1 MSDDRDRV
9 SQLIDYLGDLDARRN
24 PPVYDI
30 TRYGLYLLRDADL
43 PRGNEAISLTPYA
56 DAWLTTDFAELPEPP
71 ALPDELTDVI
81 AVEDARDPHQPPE
94 IMPGEAADGSDEDEP
109 FDTADE
115 QLVEQARRWID
126 GDWTAWSEQYEAA
139 LAARAFYRDLFEL
152 RETVKNEREAVELVW
167 GFGRLRWAVDVGSVE
182 PVRVDHPLLTVPVE
196 IDLDRATGR
205 ISVHGD
211 GAIAVDRSWTANL
224 PLSDRAGVRSV
235 AELVEGDGCDPWSEN
250 ELTDVIDRL
259 VRAVDHEDRGVAVA
273 PEWVLYLRRK
283 RPDYQGFLDRMRS
296 LYRDAQCPIPD
307 ALRSVVSNAP
317 SAIGSDGNWSPDVSD
332 NSWDTGGDNRLLLP
346 LPTNEEQQRIVRY
359 AQSRSGV
366 TVQGPPGTG
375 KSHTIANIIS
385 HYLAQG
391 RRVLAVSEKEQA
403 LRSLVQKV
411 PDGIR
416 DLTVSVLGADRES
429 RRGLESSI
437 KQIQSKVTGIDKA
450 YADQRIKALRDDLDV
465 IDRRIAL
472 VTSLLLGTREAEV
485 ARLPGR
491 WEAGEDPTRAETA
504 RWVADR
510 EGELGYIDDRIDSA
524 APVPLTSGELVE
536 LVGLIVRV
544 GIERAAA
551 SAQPMPDPQRLPD
564 RAWLAAAHSRAA
576 EIQRLLESVAAHVQ
590 SWEQVAA
597 AGAGAFGGLAGRCG
611 QVRDW
616 LRSIEADWRGAVRA
630 QLADRLLAASWHQF
644 VQAAQQERGR
654 IMYLREVL
662 AAHTVIV
669 PGDPDPQLHRLLN
682 EARRQLAHAGK
693 IGAFSREVK
702 RALGECRVDG
712 LPAATAQDVELC
724 FAKLELDALR
734 RSLATRWA
742 NTAAGVRGP
751 AIETLGAPEDSVGR
765 YVDIVG
771 TVLSYP
777 AWATVLRSDLATAGV
792 RATQPDSA
800 DGFGELAQV
809 CATLALRDERE
820 ALVAEV
826 ARLSAYLD
834 DGCRLP
840 QASATW
846 TSLNAA
852 LAHLDFTAWD
862 DARNKVLELHALA
875 RDAQRLTELHQR
887 IARCAPVWAARIA
900 ADPTAAGDPAR
911 LASAWQWRALDTW
924 VRESLDGRS
933 PAQLQSELEELAARR
948 RRVIGDLVAESAWR
962 RLADNLGDRQRQ
974 ALNSYLKAVTRFG
987 KTGGKYAARWLA
999 EMRTALDES
1008 KDAVPVWI
1016 MTKDRALNSFRPERT
1031 TPFDVLV
1038 IDEASQIG
1046 LEAVP
1051 LFSLARTAIV
1061 VGDDQQTS
1069 PENVGLD
1076 RQAVFD
1082 LLDEHLADVPK
1093 YRTLFDPENS
1103 LYDLAHQKFPDI
1115 VVLKEHF
1122 RSLPEIIEFSNGHFY
1137 EHTIVPLRDRRP
1149 RPDWVALGTIAV
1161 PDGYRRGDVNEPEA
1175 HAVVDLI
1182 ARLCADPDYADMD
1195 FGVISLLGTSQAKL
1209 IWDLLFDRL
1218 GQAELERRRL
1228 RCGEAAN
1235 FQGDERDV
1243 MVLSL
1248 VAATDPENP
1257 QARIGALAT
1266 SSAHRRINVAAS
1278 RARNQMW
1285 VVHSLDPDRFSQSD
1299 LRADLIR
1306 HCANPPS
1313 LVAEQVADLAARCD
1327 SPFEQEVV
1335 KAIVARG
1342 YRRVRVQHVVGRYRI
1357 DIVIEGPDSR
1367 LAVECDGDRWHGP
1380 DEWHRDRARQE
1391 VLERAGWTF
1400 ERIRGSAF
1408 YRNRSEALEP
1418 LWRRLDELGIPTG
1431 DAWLSA
1437 PVPSEAAVPV
1447 PENAQSNQP
1456 STEHAVE
1463 DAATDDEPEPDG
1475 SHDGEAIAVGKRE
1488 TPDELSDED
1497 EGAVR
1502 GPVPP
1507 RPEPNWGG
1515 SAQVPAT
1522 RSPIDAASAALLAPH
1537 AGWAMRPLPPVGAVE
1552 TAELINGLAEIIADE
1567 GPILGRRLFQIYVKA
1582 SGGHRVGKDIHRMLS
1597 DAVRLAVRAGRLA
1610 WLDDDAIDL
1619 ADKTFYEPG
1628 TAPVS
1633 VRQLGERQLTDVPRS
1648 EVAALADLL
1657 RNDGQGGSDIKR
1669 AILDIYGLVRM
1680 TSGVSNYLDEC
1691 FTYEYKLR

>member
-1 MSDDRDRV
+1 MSDDRERV
-9 SQLIDYLGDLDARRN
+9 SQLIDFLGDLDARRN

-30 TRYGLYLLRDADL
+30 GRYGLFLLREVDL
-43 PRGNEAISLTPYA
+43 PRENEAVALTPYA
-56 DAWLTTDFAELPEPP
+56 DAWLTADFAELPEPP
-71 ALPDELTDVI
+71 ALPDELAGLI
-81 AVEDARDPHQPPE
+81 AEEAARDPHQPPE
-94 IMPGEAADGSDEDEP
+94 IMSGRDTDELAEEELSDA
-109 FDTADE
+109 ADE
-115 QLVEQARRWID
+115 QLVERARRWID
-126 GDWTAWSEQYEAA
+126 QDWAAWSGQYRAA
-139 LAARAFYRDLFEL
+139 LTTRAFYRDLFEL

-167 GFGRLRWAVDVGSVE
+167 GFGRLRWAAEIGAVE

-196 IDLDRATGR
+196 IDIDRATGR
-205 ISVHGD
+205 ISIHRD
-211 GAIAVDRSWTANL
+211 GAVAVERGWTANL
-224 PLSDRAGVRSV
+224 PISDRAGMRNT
-235 AELVEGDGCDPWSEN
+235 AELVDADGIDPWSDL
-250 ELTDVIDRL
+250 ELADVIDRL

-273 PEWVLYLRRK
+273 PEWVLFLRRK
-283 RPDYQGFLDRMRS
+283 RPDYQGFLDKMRA
-296 LYRDAQCPIPD
+296 LYRDGHSPIPD
-307 ALRSVVSNAP
+307 ALRAVVSSAP
-317 SAIGSDGNWSPDVSD
+317 STIGGDGSWSPDTGDGS
-332 NSWDTGGDNRLLLP
+332 SWDRVDDGRLLLP
-346 LPTNEEQQRIVRY
+346 LPTNEEQQRIIRY

-391 RRVLAVSEKEQA
+391 RRVLVVSEKEQA
-403 LRSLVQKV
+403 LRSLVHKV
-411 PDGIR
+411 PEGVR
-416 DLTVSVLGADRES
+416 DLTVSVLGADRDS
-429 RRGLESSI
+429 RRDLESSI

-450 YADQRIKALRDDLDV
+450 YADQRIKTLRDSLDA

-472 VTSLLLGTREAEV
+472 LTSQLLSTREAEV
-485 ARLPGR
+485 TRLPGH
-491 WEAGEDPTRAETA
+491 WEVGEDPTRAEAA
-504 RWVADR
+504 RWVAER
-510 EGELGYIDDRIDSA
+510 EGELGYIDDLIDPTT
-524 APVPLTSGELVE
+524 PVPLTSGDLVE
-536 LVGLIVRV
+536 LTGLIVRV
-544 GIERAAA
+544 GFERAAE
-551 SAQPMPDPQRLPD
+551 SAKPLPDPQRLPD
-564 RAWLAAAHSRAA
+564 RTWLTSAHSRAA
-576 EIQRLLESVAAHVQ
+576 EVQRQLESVAAHVQ
-590 SWEQVAA
+590 SWEQVAV
-597 AGAGAFGGLAGRCG
+597 GVGAFGALAGRCG

-616 LRSIEADWRGAVRA
+616 LRAIEGDWRGAVRA

-644 VQAAQQERGR
+644 IQAAQQERGR

-682 EARRQLAHAGK
+682 EARRQLANTGK
-693 IGAFSREVK
+693 IGAFSRDVK

-712 LPAATAQDVELC
+712 QPAATARDVELC
-724 FAKLELDALR
+724 FAQLDLDAMR
-734 RSLATRWA
+734 RSLATRWG
-742 NTAAGVRGP
+742 NTAAAVRGP
-751 AIETLGAPEDSVGR
+751 AVDNPAAPEDSIGR
-765 YVDIVG
+765 CIEAVG
-771 TVLSYP
+771 TILNYP
-777 AWATVLRSDLATAGV
+777 AWAAALRSDLAAAGV
-792 RATQPDSA
+792 RVTQPDTA
-800 DGFGELAQV
+800 DGFGELAHV

-820 ALVAEV
+820 ALLADV

-834 DGCRLP
+834 EGSRLP
-840 QASATW
+840 QASAMW
-846 TSLNAA
+846 AGLRAA
-852 LAHLDFTAWD
+852 LARLDFATWGHVRD
-862 DARNKVLELHALA
+862 GVLELHALSH
-875 RDAQRLTELHQR
+875 DAQRLTHLHQLL
-887 IARCAPVWAARIA
+887 AQCAPVWASRIA
-900 ADPTAAGDPAR
+900 IDPAAAGDPAR

-924 VRESLDGRS
+924 VRESLNGRN

-962 RLADNLGDRQRQ
+962 RLADNLGDRHRQ

-1016 MTKDRALNSFRPERT
+1016 MTKDRALNSFRPEREA
-1031 TPFDVLV
+1031 PFDVLV

-1069 PENVGLD
+1069 PENVGLN
-1076 RQAVFD
+1076 RQAVFN
-1082 LLDEHLADVPK
+1082 LLDEHLADLPK

-1103 LYDLAHQKFPDI
+1103 LYDLANQKFPDI

-1122 RSLPEIIEFSNGHFY
+1122 RSLPEIIKFSNGHFY
-1137 EHTIVPLRDRRP
+1137 GNRIVPLRDRRP
-1149 RPDWVALGTIAV
+1149 RPDWPALGTIAV

-1175 HAVVDLI
+1175 KAVVDLI
-1182 ARLCADPDYADMD
+1182 ERLCADPDYADMD

-1209 IWDLLFDRL
+1209 IWDMLFERL

-1266 SSAHRRINVAAS
+1266 AGAHRRINVAAS

-1285 VVHSLDPDRFSQSD
+1285 VVHSLEPDRFSQGD

-1313 LVAEQVADLAARCD
+1313 LVAEQVADLTARCD

-1335 KAIVARG
+1335 KAIVNRG

-1357 DIVIEGPDSR
+1357 DIVIEGPQGR

-1380 DEWHRDRARQE
+1380 GDWHRDRARQE

-1408 YRNRSEALEP
+1408 YRNRTEALEP

-1431 DAWLSA
+1431 DAWLSEPVPAKAAEPAMELRHLQNVSAESLPETIFTVEESVRAEPHDGPTALLGNPEPAETTDDEDGGTEQRQFAYDLQPNREQA
-1437 PVPSEAAVPV
+1437 PVPPLR
-1447 PENAQSNQP
+1447 
-1456 STEHAVE
+1456 STI
-1463 DAATDDEPEPDG
+1463 DD
-1475 SHDGEAIAVGKRE
+1475 R
-1488 TPDELSDED
+1488 
-1497 EGAVR
+1497 
-1502 GPVPP
+1502 
-1507 RPEPNWGG
+1507 
-1515 SAQVPAT
+1515 
-1522 RSPIDAASAALLAPH
+1522 ASTALAPYV
-1537 AGWAMRPLPPVGAVE
+1537 GWAMRPLPHVGAAG
-1552 TAELINGLAEIIADE
+1552 TAELISGMAEIVATE
-1567 GPILGRRLFQIYVKA
+1567 GPILGRRLFQVYVKA
-1582 SGGHRVGKDIHRMLS
+1582 SGGHRVGKDIQRTLN
-1597 DAVRLAVRAGRLA
+1597 DAAQLAVRAGRLA
-1610 WLDDDAIDL
+1610 WLDENETDMA
-1619 ADKTFYEPG
+1619 AKTFYAPG
-1628 TAPVS
+1628 TSPVAI
-1633 VRQLGERQLTDVPRS
+1633 RQLGDRQLTDVPRS

-1657 RNDGQGGSDIKR
+1657 RSQRQTDSDIKR
-1669 AILDIYGLVRM
+1669 AILDTYGLVRM
-1680 TSGVSNYLDEC
+1680 TSGVSHYLDEC
-1691 FTYEYKLR
+1691 FAHEHKLG